1 MSPRRRP
8 LIIALAALA
17 LAWALALGGF
27 VIARHLQITP
37 EKVRAYLH
45 AVDFAKLSPEARR
58 QALRRLAAMLN
69 ALSPEDRRTAR
80 LNQEFT
86 GWFRHMDEAEKG
98 EFLELT
104 VPAGFNQ
111 MLLAFEKMPEDKR
124 RKTIEESLRR
134 LREAQP
140 PGADGTSP
148 SPELSPELR
157 DRMVKLGV
165 KTFLDQGSAETK
177 AELQP
182 VLEEMQRS
190 MESGRLFR
198 SGRPLRNE

>member
-1 MSPRRRP
+1 MSSRRRP

-27 VIARHLQITP
+27 AVARHLRITP
-37 EKVRAYLH
+37 EKVRAYLRG
-45 AVDFAKLSPEARR
+45 VDFAKLSPEARR

-69 ALSPEDRRTAR
+69 ALSPEDRRAAR
-80 LNQEFT
+80 LNREFA
-86 GWFRHMDEAEKG
+86 GWFRIMDEAEKG

-124 RKTIEESLRR
+124 RKTIEDSLRR
-134 LREAQP
+134 LREEQP
-140 PGADGTSP
+140 PGDSGTSP
-148 SPELSPELR
+148 SPEISLELR
-157 DRMVKLGV
+157 NKMVTLGV

-198 SGRPLRNE
+198 SGRPLRSE

>member
-17 LAWALALGGF
+17 LAWALALAGF
-27 VIARHLQITP
+27 AVARHLRSTP
-37 EKVRAYLH
+37 EKVRAYLRG
-45 AVDFAKLSPEARR
+45 VDFAKLSPEARR

-69 ALSPEDRRTAR
+69 ALSPEDRRAAR
-80 LNQEFT
+80 LNREFA
-86 GWFRHMDEAEKG
+86 GWFRIMDEAEKG

-124 RKTIEESLRR
+124 RKTIEDSLRR
-134 LREAQP
+134 LREAPP
-140 PGADGTSP
+140 PGDAGTSP
-148 SPELSPELR
+148 SPEISLELR
-157 DRMVKLGV
+157 NKMVSLGV

-198 SGRPLRNE
+198 SGRPQHSE